1 MNIASYSFSK
11 KWILHLI
18 QVLCCFQEQSPIL
31 GWATLPSVP
40 NCLVSHLTFIQF
52 NQFQGFPDEVSFV
65 ELVLQKGL
73 VLKTMMII
81 ADSSLD
87 LKKKYDI
94 LQTLSDVPRASGMC
108 QLKFEWA
115 VSPYLYKV
123 WTLTLN
129 PFSIS

>member
-1 MNIASYSFSK
+1 
-11 KWILHLI
+11 
-18 QVLCCFQEQSPIL
+18 
-31 GWATLPSVP
+31 
-40 NCLVSHLTFIQF
+40 
-52 NQFQGFPDEVSFV
+52 VSFV

-108 QLKFEWA
+108 QLKFE
-115 VSPYLYKV
+115 
-123 WTLTLN
+123 
-129 PFSIS
+129 